1 MGLATPNTHTP
12 LGNRLPWQPRPKEKE
27 PMTKELEG
35 RQDGL
40 QSGPR
45 GTHPHT
51 DTARKLTAA
60 AAIAAGPKEKK
71 AIVKGLMAEDRR

>member
-1 MGLATPNTHTP
+1 
-12 LGNRLPWQPRPKEKE
+12 
-27 PMTKELEG
+27 MTKELEG